1 MCFKMY
7 KTHPK
12 KKKKHTPISLSMK
25 KNVKYL
31 NNNFYIDYMLRLNF
45 RHIELNKY
53 IKINNKFNIKY
64 ILNLICDILN
74 LIINSPV
81 SLYSFNVLLEKV

>member
-1 MCFKMY
+1 MCFKTQMY
-7 KTHPK
+7 KTHPNF
-12 KKKKHTPISLSMK
+12 TMK

>member
-1 MCFKMY
+1 
-7 KTHPK
+7 
-12 KKKKHTPISLSMK
+12 MK